1 MYRSIN
7 VDFMYE
13 RNKIENCVENIKMK
27 NRTFQ
32 SKSQVSIP
40 ASHSDCNR
48 DINFR
53 NKYNDERI
61 HSTELSLTLANM
73 S

>member
-53 NKYNDERI
+53 NKLMMNEFIVPNY
-61 HSTELSLTLANM
+61 HLH
-73 S
+73 